1 VRLSRAR
8 FLAVAWLC
16 CVGLGL
22 ARLALAEP
30 APIRAH
36 IELEAGT
43 SCGDSALLVA
53 RVQRRSSRIEAVPP
67 SADVIGFRALVRA
80 LPRGLLSATLDVEPP
95 GGKRSTREI
104 VARSCDEAVDALALV
119 IAITLDPEAET
130 VSTVAERDRTE
141 GQPPAPSTAPSAPS
155 EASDSKRRAKAADPK
170 REAESSPPGP
180 ASPIAPALESAR
192 WRARLTSSARFES
205 VSGPAPALLNGF
217 AIQALLDLE
226 HARSVWS
233 PAIALSAGYQWVGGL
248 HEPGGTADFALSTAN
263 ISLCPLQIRPIS
275 QFAARFCGSAGV
287 GALFASG
294 RDTYRPR
301 SPTRPYAEL
310 GGALL
315 LSAFLTEKVELSG
328 LFAGERALILDTFQ
342 FSPERFHRVSPVT
355 LRFGLGLGFRI
366 PVIE

>member
-1 VRLSRAR
+1 
-8 FLAVAWLC
+8 
-16 CVGLGL
+16 VGLGL
-22 ARLALAEP
+22 ARVAQAEP
-30 APIRAH
+30 PQIRAH
-36 IELEAGT
+36 IELEPGT

-53 RVQRRSSRIEAVPP
+53 RVQRRSNRIEAVPP

-95 GGKRSTREI
+95 GGKRSRREI

-130 VSTVAERDRTE
+130 ASELAEPDRTQSQTPE
-141 GQPPAPSTAPSAPS
+141 PSAEPKREVGLAPPAPASPKAPA
-155 EASDSKRRAKAADPK
+155 
-170 REAESSPPGP
+170 AESG
-180 ASPIAPALESAR
+180 R
-192 WRARLTSSARFES
+192 WRAGLTSSARFES

-217 AIQALLDLE
+217 GVQALLDLE
-226 HARSVWS
+226 HGRSVWS
-233 PAIALSAGYQWVGGL
+233 PAIALSGGYQWIGGL
-248 HEPGGTADFALSTAN
+248 REPGGTADFALSTAN
-263 ISLCPLQIRPIS
+263 IALCPLQIRPIS
-275 QFAARFCGSAGV
+275 RLAARFCGSGGV

-294 RDTYRPR
+294 RDTNRPR

-315 LSAFLTEKVELSG
+315 LSAFLTEKIELSG
-328 LFAGERALILDTFQ
+328 LFGAERALILDTFQ
-342 FSPERFHRVSPVT
+342 FSPERFHRVAPLT